1 MLRIDSAILSVIDIQ
16 GKLASL
22 MAEREQLFENTRR
35 MIEGATLFD
44 IPILLS
50 EQLPDKL
57 GPTVSE
63 LAPHLSNVLPIV
75 KSSFSCC
82 GADVYRATL
91 VETGRRQVILTGI
104 EAHICVYQTAAD
116 LLADGYEVH
125 VVADAVSSRVARSRD
140 IALDRLARMG
150 ASITCTEM
158 ALFELQ
164 RVAEGDTFRS
174 LLRIVR

>member
-1 MLRIDSAILSVIDIQ
+1 MLNIDSAILTVVDIQ
-16 GKLASL
+16 GKLANL
-22 MAEREQLFENTRR
+22 MAERETLFENTRR
-35 MIEGATLFD
+35 MIEGAKLFD

-57 GPTVSE
+57 GPTVEE
-63 LAPHLSNVLPIV
+63 LAPYLNGVKPII
-75 KSSFSCC
+75 KNSFSCC
-82 GADVYRATL
+82 GADVFRATL

-116 LLADGYEVH
+116 LLADGYEVQ
-125 VVADAVSSRVARSRD
+125 VVADAVSSRVASNREV
-140 IALDRLARMG
+140 ALTRLAHMG
-150 ASITCTEM
+150 AAITSTEM

-164 RVAEGDTFRS
+164 RVAAGETFRS

>member
-1 MLRIDSAILSVIDIQ
+1 MLKIDSAILSVIDIQ

-22 MAEREQLFENTRR
+22 MAQREQVFDNTRR
-35 MIEGATLFD
+35 MIEGAKLFD
-44 IPILLS
+44 IPILLT

-57 GPTVSE
+57 GPTVDE
-63 LAPHLSNVLPIV
+63 LAPHLSGVRPIV
-75 KSSFSCC
+75 KNSFSCC

-104 EAHICVYQTAAD
+104 EAHICVFQTAAD

-125 VVADAVSSRVARSRD
+125 VVADAISSRMASNRE
-140 IALDRLARMG
+140 IALTRLANLG
-150 ASITCTEM
+150 AVITSTEM

-164 RVAEGDTFRS
+164 GVAEGDRFRS
-174 LLRIVR
+174 LLRVVR